1 MGLLLAAALAAHIQ
15 TGGDLLR
22 VCQSDT
28 ATCDAFIRATVLAHR
43 ETGCVSFD
51 NLPNLREFTVRA
63 VIDLNAANKP
73 ATFVLIEAF
82 GGECS
87 ASD

>member
-28 ATCDAFIRATVLAHR
+28 ATCDAFIRQTALSDPAGACIDVNDRSSLRKTVIEFVGTSPDLKRGSAR
-43 ETGCVSFD
+43 QAIYFIYGCD
-51 NLPNLREFTVRA
+51 A
-63 VIDLNAANKP
+63 D
-73 ATFVLIEAF
+73 
-82 GGECS
+82 
-87 ASD
+87 